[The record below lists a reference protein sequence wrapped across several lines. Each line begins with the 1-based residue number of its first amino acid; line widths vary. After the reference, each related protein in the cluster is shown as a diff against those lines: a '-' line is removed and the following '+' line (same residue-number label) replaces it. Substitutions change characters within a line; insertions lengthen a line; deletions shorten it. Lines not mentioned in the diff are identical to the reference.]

1 MKHLA
6 REQRT
11 RIRKMLVSS
20 ALCLMCTSWGMA
32 QNRQVTLNLN
42 NVTIKEA
49 IENLKKES
57 GYSVWLNLKDVE
69 LNRRVSV
76 NVKDENISKVLDAIF
91 YGQKITYTIDNK
103 LIRIQ
108 PQVSR
113 QDKRNIKGKVVDS
126 TTKEPL
132 AGVIIRVNGQQ
143 KGTVTNANGDYELT
157 VAPDDYLLVS
167 YLGYEQEKVRVPVG
181 RESLNVYLTNSAVSL
196 NDVVVTGYQTLK
208 KFNMTGAVNTIN
220 EQTIDLR
227 GSVGLNGLLEGTVP
241 GLTVYD
247 DRLRIRG
254 GASLEA
260 GNDPLII
267 VDDFEVEKLPENMD
281 VVESITVLK
290 DAAATAI
297 WGSRAANGVIVIK
310 TKQGKAG
317 NFKISYSGNFKVS
330 AMPDLDDLHRA
341 GSAAIVDYDREV
353 FMKDFLYDAIMD
365 TENGYSLSY
374 EILKDYAP
382 VGMQTVADIPA
393 EKLAEMNSRLD
404 ALAKVSNRKQIEDYL
419 LRNAFK
425 QQHNISFSGGNEKVN
440 YYLSGS
446 FIGGHSSY
454 EGDKDK
460 EFYINSRTSYKLN
473 SILTLRADLN
483 ATLTDN
489 NNGYTSLS
497 SDIYSL
503 YPFQMLVDGQGNRIY
518 DYSSTF
524 SHYYSDQ
531 MVNDYGYYQLGKNLL
546 EEIDLANNHT
556 KETDFKVRLGADFK
570 IMDGLSLSA
579 DYQYEKY
586 QTTTR
591 ELTDKNSYNGRH
603 DIDWYATVDENQQ
616 LVYNV
621 PDEDFLDQSQTTASA
636 WIFKLGANLNRSF
649 GADKEHYVNATAG
662 FEMRS
667 RHSMTDR
674 WRRWGYNDQVLSW
687 QPVDEATLDENG
699 ITWWNGDRHYY
710 SSSSYTD
717 FSDVLNKEIS
727 YYLSAVY
734 TYDNRYTLS
743 ASMRIDESNLFGVDA
758 RHRRNPI
765 WAVGLNWN
773 VKNEKFFYADAISA
787 LLLRASWG
795 LTGNFDRSGST
806 TPVMVGRLLYIPAA
820 GDYVTR
826 LTTPPNPQ
834 LRWERNR
841 EINISLD
848 LGLWERINTTF
859 TYYNNHSSDL
869 LGTAQLDPTVGYTS
883 ARVNAA
889 NLTNQGFEM
898 QLNADIIRTLD
909 FTWNLGFVFGYNKNK
924 VTNNNL
930 RETTAYL
937 NRVTG
942 TTQFVEGYAREA
954 IWSYR
959 WAGLDNEGNPQVYKA
974 DGTKTKYVEELT
986 ADDLEYSGTYQPK
999 YSGSVSTGFRWKNLQ
1014 ANFLFT
1020 YNYGHVFRVEYPSMN
1035 PYSSSPDMSE
1045 LVDKRWR
1052 QPGDEAYTD
1061 IPCIP
1066 NGQMELFDAQYRDYA
1081 ARYSS
1086 NSIRSGNM
1094 VRLREILLNYEMPS
1108 SILKHTPLKRLSLT
1122 AQFNNIWLWTANHE
1136 GYDPEAVD
1144 PINGSFSLPN
1154 PFSFTAGI
1162 KIDF

>member
-1 MKHLA
+1 MTHLV
-6 REQRT
+6 RERRT
-11 RIRKMLVSS
+11 SVKRLLLSS
-20 ALCLMCTSWGMA
+20 AVCLMCTSWGFA
-32 QNRQVTLNLN
+32 QSRQVTLNLN
-42 NVTIKEA
+42 DVTIKEA
-49 IENLKKES
+49 IETLKKES
-57 GYSVWLNLKDVE
+57 GYSVWLNLKDME
-69 LNRRVSV
+69 LNKRVSV
-76 NVKDENISKVLDAIF
+76 QARNEDIAKVLEIIF
-91 YGQKITYTIDNK
+91 HGQNIAYTIDDK
-103 LIRIQ
+103 LIKIQ
-108 PQVSR
+108 PKATGQP
-113 QDKRNIKGKVVDS
+113 QKRIKGKVVDAN
-126 TTKEPL
+126 TKEPL
-132 AGVIIRVNGQQ
+132 TGVTIRVDGRPT
-143 KGTVTNANGDYELT
+143 GTVTDVNGEYELS
-157 VAPDDYLLVS
+157 VAPDEYLIVS
-167 YLGYEQEKVRVPVG
+167 YLGYDQERVRVPNG
-181 RESLNVYLTNSAVSL
+181 REQLNVYLTDSAVSL

-208 KFNMTGAVNTIN
+208 KFNVTGAVNTLN

-241 GLTVYD
+241 GLTVYND
-247 DRLRIRG
+247 QLRIRG
-254 GASLEA
+254 GASIQA

-317 NFKISYSGNFKVS
+317 DFKVSYSGNFKVS
-330 AMPDLDDLHRA
+330 AMPNLDDLHRA
-341 GSAAIVDYDREV
+341 NSATIVDYDREV

-382 VGMQTVADIPA
+382 TGSVADIPA

-404 ALAKVSNRKQIEDYL
+404 ALAQVSNRKQIEDYL

-425 QQHNISFSGGNEKVN
+425 QQHNISLSGGNEKVK

-454 EGDKDK
+454 VGDQDR
-460 EFYINSRTSYKLN
+460 EFYLNSRTSYKLN
-473 SILTLRADLN
+473 SFLTLRADLN
-483 ATLTDN
+483 ATFTDN
-489 NNGYTSLS
+489 DNGYTSLS
-497 SDIYSL
+497 SDVYSL
-503 YPFQMLVDGQGNRIY
+503 YPFQPLVDAQGNRVY

-524 SHYYSDQ
+524 SHAYSDQ
-531 MVNDYGYYQLGKNLL
+531 IVNDYGYHHLGKNLI
-546 EEIDLANNHT
+546 EEVELANNRT
-556 KETDFKVRLGADFK
+556 KGTDIKARLGADFK
-570 IMDGLSLSA
+570 IMDGLSISA

-591 ELTDKNSYNGRH
+591 DLTDMNSYAGRH
-603 DIDWYATVDENQQ
+603 DIDWFASVDDNKQ

-621 PDEDFLDQSQTTASA
+621 PNEDFLDQSQTTAEA
-636 WIFKLGANLNRSF
+636 WILKLGANLNRSF
-649 GADKEHYVNATAG
+649 GANKEHYVNATAG

-667 RHSMTDR
+667 RHSMTDS

-687 QPVDEATLDENG
+687 QSVDEATLSEDG
-699 ITWWNGDRHYY
+699 LTWWNGDWHSY
-710 SSSSYTD
+710 SPSSYTY
-717 FSDVLNKEIS
+717 FRDVLNKEIS
-727 YYLSAVY
+727 YFLSAVY

-773 VKNEKFFYADAISA
+773 VKNEKFFHADAIST

-806 TPVMVGRLLYIPAA
+806 TPVMVGRLQYIPAV

-826 LTTPPNPQ
+826 LTTPPNPN

-841 EINISLD
+841 EINISVD
-848 LGLWERINTTF
+848 LGLWERVNGTF

-869 LGTAQLDPTVGYTS
+869 LGTARLDPTVGYTS

-889 NLTNQGFEM
+889 NMKNYGFEM
-898 QLNADIIRTLD
+898 QLNADLVRTPD
-909 FTWNLGFVFGYNKNK
+909 FTWNMGFVFGYNKNK
-924 VTNNNL
+924 ITRNNL
-930 RETTAYL
+930 RETMAYL
-937 NRVTG
+937 DRVTG

-954 IWSYR
+954 LWSYR
-959 WAGLDNEGNPQVYKA
+959 WAGLDSEGNPQVYKA

-999 YSGSVSTGFRWKNLQ
+999 YSGSLSTGFRWKNLQ

-1035 PYSSSPDMSE
+1035 PYNTSPDMSE
-1045 LVDKRWR
+1045 LVADRWR
-1052 QPGDEAYTD
+1052 EPGDEAYTD

-1066 NGQMELFDAQYRDYA
+1066 NGQTELFDAQYRDYA

-1094 VRLREILLNYEMPS
+1094 VRLREILLNYELPS
-1108 SILKHTPLKRLSLT
+1108 SLLKRTPLKRLSLT

-1144 PINGSFSLPN
+1144 PVSGSFSLPN